1 MCKTV
6 NEISR
11 LDVSSALSYREEVYE
26 MFHNAE
32 TLQEVVGGGKERVCI
47 PETDS

>member
-1 MCKTV
+1 MCKTA

-11 LDVSSALSYREEVYE
+11 LDVSSALSYREQTYAT
-26 MFHNAE
+26 FHNAE
-32 TLQEVVGGGKERVCI
+32 TLQEVVGGGKECVCI